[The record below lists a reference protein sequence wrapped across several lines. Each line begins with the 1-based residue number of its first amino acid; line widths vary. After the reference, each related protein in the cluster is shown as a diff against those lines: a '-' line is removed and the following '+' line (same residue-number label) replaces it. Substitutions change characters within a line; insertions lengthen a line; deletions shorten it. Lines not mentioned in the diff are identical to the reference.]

1 VNLGTASG
9 KTAHIIDRKLGA
21 HKGAGR
27 VWFEG
32 RRLVD
37 IGFRPGLRYQVV
49 ATPGESLV
57 LRLSAQGD
65 HRVSHKPDGRPVVDV
80 LTRALGDVDRM
91 QVRFEPGEVLVTLH
105 PLDRA
110 AGRRMARLN
119 QRLARGEALRLG
131 SVCHGGGV
139 ASDALLRG
147 LRRSGAASR
156 LEVAIEMNERYMG
169 QSLAHNPAWSDGG
182 MSIEQDLRDV
192 DPRDVPEVDLLEAG
206 LPCVAASIA
215 GRAKKG
221 LERPEDDPQVQD
233 MAEAFLDIVRA
244 ADPAVI
250 LLENVPEYADSDSA
264 ATIRRRLVRWGYTLH
279 EQVLDGAEWSLEA
292 RRRWV
297 LIATSGRAFDVSA
310 LVPAER
316 PSALGDVLDRKVPAS
331 AWRKLDGLATKAA
344 KDAALGRGFSRG
356 RKLLTPAD
364 TTVPTLRRG
373 YQRGGSCDVRLAHP
387 TRAGV
392 GRLFSAAE
400 HARIKG
406 IPEGLVT
413 GLSEK
418 VAHEVLGQSVI
429 SPEFSALGAAIAAS
443 VL

>member
-1 VNLGTASG
+1 MSLGTACG
-9 KTAHIIDRKLGA
+9 KSAHVIDRTLGA

-27 VWFEG
+27 VWLEG
-32 RRLVD
+32 RRLRDV
-37 IGFRPGLRYQVV
+37 GFTPGVRYEVV

-57 LRLSAQGD
+57 LRLTPRGD
-65 HRVSHKPDGRPVVDV
+65 HKVSHKPDGRPVVDV
-80 LTRALGDVDRM
+80 LTRALGDVDRI
-91 QVRFEPGEVLVTLH
+91 QVRFNPREVLVTLH
-105 PLDRA
+105 PHDLA

-119 QRLARGEALRLG
+119 ARLARGEALRLG
-131 SVCHGGGV
+131 SVCHGGGI

-147 LRRSGAASR
+147 LRRSGAPTR
-156 LEVAIEMNERYMG
+156 LQVAIEHDERYLS
-169 QSLAHNPAWSDGG
+169 QSLAHNAAWADGG
-182 MSIEQDLRDV
+182 MSLEQDLRDV
-192 DPRDVPEVDLLEAG
+192 DPRDVPECDILEAG

-233 MAEAFLDIVRA
+233 MAEAFLGIVRA

-250 LLENVPEYADSDSA
+250 LIENVPEYATSDSA
-264 ATIRRRLVRWGYTLH
+264 AAIRRWLTRWGYTLH

-297 LIATSGRAFDVSA
+297 LIATSGRAFDASA
-310 LVPAER
+310 LVGGDRPA
-316 PSALGDVLDRKVPAS
+316 ALGEVLDRRVPAS
-331 AWRKLDGLATKAA
+331 AWRSLDNQAVKAA

-356 RKLLTPAD
+356 RKVLTPSD

-387 TRAGV
+387 TRPGV

-406 IPEGLVT
+406 IDPALVN

-429 SPEFSALGAAIAAS
+429 APEFTALGAAIAAS
-443 VL
+443 VR